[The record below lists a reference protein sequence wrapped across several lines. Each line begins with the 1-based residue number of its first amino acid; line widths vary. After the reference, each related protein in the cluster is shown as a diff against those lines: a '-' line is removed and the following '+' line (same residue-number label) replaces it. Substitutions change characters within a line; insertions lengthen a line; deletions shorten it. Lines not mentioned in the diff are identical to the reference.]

1 MKLITKEDLAVG
13 DMNNSDMLDRKS
25 LPIGR
30 KEFDSWSD
38 RIIEVASVTAEKESQ
53 KFSLAA
59 MLMHL
64 GPTEAFKEDAFFALS
79 LRKAA
84 VNQTAHS
91 MMEELKEAREKKQAE
106 ATAPT
111 LGVDGGTVL
120 EKKEF

>member
-1 MKLITKEDLAVG
+1 MKIKQEDMYTG
-13 DMNNSDMLDRKS
+13 DMAKQYLEKQP

-30 KEFDSWSD
+30 KEFEEWSD
-38 RIIEVASVTAEKESQ
+38 RIINAAVVQATPQSL

-64 GPTEAFKEDAFFALS
+64 APTEAFKEDAYFILS

-84 VNQTAHS
+84 INQTAHA
-91 MMEELKEAREKKQAE
+91 MMEEIKENQKKTAE

-111 LGVDGGTVL
+111 LEAVDGPGIL
-120 EKKEF
+120 EK